1 MRHWEIPGCCKGNG
15 HQHRGETED
24 KETEM
29 LVSIVIPC
37 YNSENSII
45 KVVKLAIE
53 EFDKMEGYECEF
65 ILVNDYSRDHTWN
78 SIQKLA
84 AEHPNVR
91 GINFAKNFGQHNA
104 LMAGLNYANGDYIV
118 GMDDDMQ
125 NHPSQI
131 PLFLEKIQE
140 GYDIVFGVFRQR
152 QFSASKNITGSV
164 SRFLL
169 WHLLDRPKDI
179 QMSSFWCCRRYV
191 RDEVVKYDG
200 YNAFLQVLF
209 FRTTHNIANI
219 EIEHFAR
226 EEGTSNY
233 NFRRGLNHFLSC
245 LNFTV
250 IPLRLATFFGTLFSA
265 AGFIGAVGVF
275 IHKLIDPSVAIG
287 WSSLMCAM
295 LVLFGICFLML
306 GIVGEYLGKLMLNVN
321 KTPQYV
327 VRDKANIEDTYH
339 NESK

>member
-1 MRHWEIPGCCKGNG
+1 
-15 HQHRGETED
+15 
-24 KETEM
+24 M

-37 YNSENSII
+37 YNSEQTIG
-45 KVVKLAIE
+45 KVVDLAVAEFEKL
-53 EFDKMEGYECEF
+53 DNYDCEF
-65 ILVNDYSRDHTWN
+65 VLVNDFSRDNTWN
-78 SIQKLA
+78 AIETLA
-84 AEHPNVR
+84 QRYPNVK
-91 GINFAKNFGQHNA
+91 GINLAKNFGQHNA
-104 LMAGLNYANGDYIV
+104 IMAGLNYTEGDLIL

-131 PLFLEKIQE
+131 PLFLAKMEE
-140 GYDIVFGVFRQR
+140 GFDIVFGVFKQR
-152 QFSASKNITGSV
+152 KFSVMKNITGAI

-169 WHLLDRPKDI
+169 WHLLERPKHI

-200 YNAFLQVLF
+200 YNTFLQVLF

-226 EEGTSNY
+226 EVGESNY
-233 NFRRGLNHFLSC
+233 NFRRGLKLFLSC

-250 IPLRLATFFGTLFSA
+250 IPLRLATIFGTLFSA
-265 AGFIGAVGVF
+265 AGFVGALVV
-275 IHKLIDPSVAIG
+275 LIRKIVNPSIAIG

-295 LVLFGICFLML
+295 LALFGISFLML
-306 GIVGEYLGKLMLNVN
+306 GIIGEYIGKLMLNIN

-327 VRDKANIEDTYH
+327 IRSTANLDKEKKEETDD
-339 NESK
+339 

>member
-1 MRHWEIPGCCKGNG
+1 
-15 HQHRGETED
+15 
-24 KETEM
+24 M

-37 YNSENSII
+37 YNSQETIG
-45 KVVKLAIE
+45 KVVELAIK
-53 EFDKMEGYECEF
+53 EFEKLQDYECEF
-65 ILVNDYSRDHTWN
+65 VLVNDYSKDCTWQA
-78 SIQKLA
+78 IEELVA
-84 AEHPNVR
+84 RYPNVK
-91 GINFAKNFGQHNA
+91 GINFARNFGQHNA
-104 LMAGLNYANGDYIV
+104 IMAGMCHASGEYVV

-131 PLFLEKIQE
+131 PQFLEKIQE
-140 GYDIVFGVFRQR
+140 GYDIVFGVFKERK
-152 QFSASKNITGSV
+152 FSAIKNITGSV

-169 WHLLDRPKDI
+169 WRLLDRPRDI

-200 YNAFLQVLF
+200 YNVFIQILF

-226 EEGTSNY
+226 EVGQSNY
-233 NFRRGLNHFLSC
+233 TFRKGLKLFLAC

-250 IPLRLATFFGTLFSA
+250 IPLRAAMVLGCLFSV
-265 AGFIGAVGVF
+265 AGFIGAIAVL
-275 IHKLIDPSVAIG
+275 IQKLIMPEVAVG

-295 LVLFGICFLML
+295 LVLFGFCFLML
-306 GIVGEYLGKLMLNVN
+306 GIIGEYIGKLILNIN

-327 VRDKANIEDTYH
+327 IRETANIETKEDA
-339 NESK
+339 ND

>member
-1 MRHWEIPGCCKGNG
+1 
-15 HQHRGETED
+15 
-24 KETEM
+24 M

-37 YNSENSII
+37 YNSEHTIGR
-45 KVVKLAIE
+45 VVELAIE
-53 EFDKMEGYECEF
+53 EFQKLDDYECEF
-65 ILVNDYSRDHTWN
+65 VLVNDYSRDHTWQAIH
-78 SIQKLA
+78 SLTEKY
-84 AEHPNVR
+84 PPVK
-91 GINFAKNFGQHNA
+91 GINLAKNFGQHNA
-104 LMAGLNYANGDYIV
+104 IMAALHYTEGELIV

-131 PLFLEKIQE
+131 PQFLDKMQE
-140 GYDIVFGVFRQR
+140 GYDIVFGVFKERK
-152 QFSASKNITGSV
+152 FSVFKNMTGAV

-200 YNAFLQVLF
+200 YNTFIQVLF

-219 EIEHFAR
+219 EIEHYAR
-226 EEGTSNY
+226 EVGTSNY
-233 NFRRGLNHFLSC
+233 NFRRGLKLFLSC

-250 IPLRLATFFGTLFSA
+250 IPLRVATFLGTLFSA
-265 AGFIGAVGVF
+265 AGFIGAIAV
-275 IHKLIDPSVAIG
+275 LIRKILNPATVIG

-295 LVLFGICFLML
+295 LVLFGFCFLML
-306 GIVGEYLGKLMLNVN
+306 GIIGEYLGKVILNIN

-327 VRDKANIEDTYH
+327 IRDKENIVQDTH
-339 NESK
+339 PETETDSAERNPGHRPEV

>member
-1 MRHWEIPGCCKGNG
+1 
-15 HQHRGETED
+15 
-24 KETEM
+24 M

-53 EFDKMEGYECEF
+53 EFEKMKDYECEF
-65 ILVNDYSRDHTWN
+65 VLVNDYSRDHTWQ

-84 AEHPNVR
+84 EEYPNVK
-91 GINFAKNFGQHNA
+91 GVNFAKNFGQHSA
-104 LMAGLNYANGDYIV
+104 LMAGLHYAGGDFIV

-131 PLFLEKIQE
+131 PLFLDKIQE

-152 QFSASKNITGSV
+152 QFSAVKNITGSI

-169 WHLLDRPKDI
+169 WHLLDRPRDI

-219 EIEHFAR
+219 EIEHYAR

-233 NFRRGLNHFLSC
+233 NFRKGLNHFLSC

-250 IPLRLATFFGTLFSA
+250 IPLRVATFFGTLFSA
-265 AGFIGAVGVF
+265 AGFIGAVVVL
-275 IHKLIDPSVAIG
+275 IRKLVNPSVAIG

-295 LVLFGICFLML
+295 LVLFGITFLIL
-306 GIVGEYLGKLMLNVN
+306 GIVGEYLGKLMLNIN
-321 KTPQYV
+321 KTPQYLSL
-327 VRDKANIEDTYH
+327 IH
-339 NESK
+339 I

>member
-1 MRHWEIPGCCKGNG
+1 
-15 HQHRGETED
+15 
-24 KETEM
+24 M

-37 YNSENSII
+37 YNSENTIG
-45 KVVKLAIE
+45 KVVDLAVE
-53 EFDKMEGYECEF
+53 EFQKLSEYECEF
-65 ILVNDYSRDHTWN
+65 VLVNDYSRDHTWQ
-78 SIQKLA
+78 SIQRLA
-84 AEHPNVR
+84 QKYPNVK
-91 GINFAKNFGQHNA
+91 GINLAKNFGQHNA
-104 LMAGLNYANGDYIV
+104 IMAGMQYTEGDLIL

-131 PLFLEKIQE
+131 PAFLDKIQE
-140 GYDIVFGVFRQR
+140 GYDIVFGVFRER
-152 QFSASKNITGSV
+152 KFSAFKNFTGAV

-200 YNAFLQVLF
+200 YNIFLQVLF

-219 EIEHFAR
+219 EVEHYAR

-233 NFRRGLNHFLSC
+233 NFRKGLKLFLSC

-250 IPLRLATFFGTLFSA
+250 IPLRMATLFGTLFSG
-265 AGFIGAVGVF
+265 AGFIGALVV
-275 IHKLIDPSVAIG
+275 LIRKILDPTIAIG

-295 LVLFGICFLML
+295 LVFFGISFLML
-306 GIVGEYLGKLMLNVN
+306 GIIGEYIGKLILNIN

-327 VRDKANIEDTYH
+327 IRDMANIEKTEKEEIRD
-339 NESK
+339 

>member
-1 MRHWEIPGCCKGNG
+1 
-15 HQHRGETED
+15 
-24 KETEM
+24 M

-37 YNSENSII
+37 YNSEHTIG
-45 KVVKLAIE
+45 KVVELAID
-53 EFDKMEGYECEF
+53 EFDKLADYECEF
-65 ILVNDYSRDHTWN
+65 VLVNDYSRDGTWK
-78 SIQKLA
+78 SISALA
-84 AEHPNVR
+84 EKHPNVK
-91 GINFAKNFGQHNA
+91 GINLAKNFGQHNA
-104 LMAGLNYANGDYIV
+104 IMAALNHTEGDLII

-131 PLFLEKIQE
+131 PQFLDKMQE
-140 GYDIVFGVFRQR
+140 GYDIVFGVFKQR
-152 QFSASKNITGSV
+152 KFSAFKNLTGAV

-200 YNAFLQVLF
+200 YNTFLQVLF

-219 EIEHFAR
+219 EIEHFER
-226 EEGTSNY
+226 EVGTSNY
-233 NFRRGLNHFLSC
+233 NFRRGLNLFLSC

-250 IPLRLATFFGTLFSA
+250 IPLRVATFFGTLFSA
-265 AGFIGAVGVF
+265 AGFIGAIVVLVR
-275 IHKLIDPSVAIG
+275 KLLDPTIAIG

-295 LVLFGICFLML
+295 LVLFGITFLML

-327 VRDKANIEDTYH
+327 IREKANIKEKADITGKEDL
-339 NESK
+339 

>member
-1 MRHWEIPGCCKGNG
+1 
-15 HQHRGETED
+15 
-24 KETEM
+24 M

-53 EFDKMEGYECEF
+53 EFEKMKDYECEF
-65 ILVNDYSRDHTWN
+65 VLVNDYSRDHTWQ

-84 AEHPNVR
+84 EEYPNVK
-91 GINFAKNFGQHNA
+91 GVNFAKNFGQHSA
-104 LMAGLNYANGDYIV
+104 LMAGLHYAGGDFIV

-131 PLFLEKIQE
+131 PLFLDKIQE

-152 QFSASKNITGSV
+152 QFSAVKNITGSI

-169 WHLLDRPKDI
+169 WHLLDRPRDI

-219 EIEHFAR
+219 EIEHYAR

-233 NFRRGLNHFLSC
+233 NFRKGLNHFLSC

-250 IPLRLATFFGTLFSA
+250 IPLRVATFFGTLFSA
-265 AGFIGAVGVF
+265 AGFIGAVVVL
-275 IHKLIDPSVAIG
+275 IRKLVNPSVAIG

-295 LVLFGICFLML
+295 LVLFGITFLIL
-306 GIVGEYLGKLMLNVN
+306 GIVGEYLGKLMLNIN

-327 VRDKANIEDTYH
+327 VRETANISQKEETDD
-339 NESK
+339 

>member
-1 MRHWEIPGCCKGNG
+1 
-15 HQHRGETED
+15 
-24 KETEM
+24 M

-37 YNSENSII
+37 YNSEQTIG
-45 KVVKLAIE
+45 KVVELAIE
-53 EFDKMEGYECEF
+53 EFEKLKDYECEF
-65 ILVNDYSRDHTWN
+65 VLVNDYSRDNTWK
-78 SIQKLA
+78 SIHALTEKY
-84 AEHPNVR
+84 PNVK
-91 GINFAKNFGQHNA
+91 GINLAKNFGQHNA
-104 LMAGLNYANGDYIV
+104 IMAGMNYAQGELIL

-131 PLFLEKIQE
+131 PQFLDKMEE
-140 GYDIVFGVFRQR
+140 GYDIVFGVFKQR
-152 QFSASKNITGSV
+152 KFSWFKNLTGAV

-179 QMSSFWCCRRYV
+179 QMSSFWCCGKYV

-200 YNAFLQVLF
+200 YNTFLQVLF

-219 EIEHFAR
+219 EIEHFER
-226 EEGTSNY
+226 EVGTSNY
-233 NFRRGLNHFLSC
+233 NFKRGLKLFMSC

-250 IPLRLATFFGTLFSA
+250 IPLRAATFFGTLFSA
-265 AGFIGAVGVF
+265 AGFIGAVIVF
-275 IHKLIDPSVAIG
+275 IRKLLNPAVAIG

-327 VRDKANIEDTYH
+327 IRDKENIFEQTDNTD
-339 NESK
+339 N

>member
-1 MRHWEIPGCCKGNG
+1 
-15 HQHRGETED
+15 
-24 KETEM
+24 M

-37 YNSENSII
+37 YNSEHTIGR
-45 KVVKLAIE
+45 VVELAIE
-53 EFDKMEGYECEF
+53 EFQKLDDYECEF
-65 ILVNDYSRDHTWN
+65 VLVNDYSRDHTWQAIH
-78 SIQKLA
+78 SLTEKY
-84 AEHPNVR
+84 PNVK
-91 GINFAKNFGQHNA
+91 GINLAKNFGQHNA
-104 LMAGLNYANGDYIV
+104 IMAALHYTEGELIV

-131 PLFLEKIQE
+131 PQFLDKMQE
-140 GYDIVFGVFRQR
+140 GYDIVFGVFKERK
-152 QFSASKNITGSV
+152 FSVFKNMTGAV

-200 YNAFLQVLF
+200 YNTFIQVLF

-219 EIEHFAR
+219 EIEHYAR
-226 EEGTSNY
+226 EVGTSNY
-233 NFRRGLNHFLSC
+233 NFRRGLKLFLSC

-250 IPLRLATFFGTLFSA
+250 IPLRVATFLGTLFSA
-265 AGFIGAVGVF
+265 AGFIGAIAV
-275 IHKLIDPSVAIG
+275 LIRKILNPATVIG

-295 LVLFGICFLML
+295 LVLFGFCFLML
-306 GIVGEYLGKLMLNVN
+306 GIIGEYLGKVILNIN

-327 VRDKANIEDTYH
+327 IRDKENIVQDTHPETETDSAERNPGYRP
-339 NESK
+339 EV

>member
-1 MRHWEIPGCCKGNG
+1 
-15 HQHRGETED
+15 
-24 KETEM
+24 M

-37 YNSENSII
+37 YNSEHTISR
-45 KVVKLAIE
+45 VVELAIE
-53 EFDKMEGYECEF
+53 EFKKLDGYECEF
-65 ILVNDYSRDHTWN
+65 VLVNDYSRDNTWQ
-78 SIQKLA
+78 SIRTLTEKYK
-84 AEHPNVR
+84 NVK
-91 GINFAKNFGQHNA
+91 GINLAKNFGQHNA
-104 LMAGLNYANGDYIV
+104 IMAALNYTEGEFIV

-131 PLFLEKIQE
+131 PQFLDKMQE
-140 GYDIVFGVFRQR
+140 GYDIVFGVFKERK
-152 QFSASKNITGSV
+152 FSVIKNITGAV

-200 YNAFLQVLF
+200 YNTFLQVLF

-219 EIEHFAR
+219 EIEHYAR
-226 EEGTSNY
+226 EVGTSNY
-233 NFRRGLNHFLSC
+233 NFRRGLKLFMSC

-250 IPLRLATFFGTLFSA
+250 IPLRVATLMGTLFSA
-265 AGFIGAVGVF
+265 AGFIGALAV
-275 IHKLIDPSVAIG
+275 LIRKILNPAIAIG

-295 LVLFGICFLML
+295 LVLFGFCFLML
-306 GIVGEYLGKLMLNVN
+306 GIIGEYLGKVILNIN

-327 VRDKANIEDTYH
+327 IRDMENIEDTGQ
-339 NESK
+339 EKPKEL